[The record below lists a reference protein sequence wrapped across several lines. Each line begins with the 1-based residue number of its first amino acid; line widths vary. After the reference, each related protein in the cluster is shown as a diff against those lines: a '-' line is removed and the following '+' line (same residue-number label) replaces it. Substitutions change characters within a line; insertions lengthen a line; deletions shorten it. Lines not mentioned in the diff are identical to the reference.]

1 MRLHNPP
8 VIAVIEDDEAMREA
22 LSELL
27 EVFSLSCRAF
37 AHAEAFLAEFSPGR
51 FDCLITDLHLPG
63 ISGPKLQQRLKAQ
76 GSPIPVIII
85 TSSQELHDRT
95 RAMQDGASAYL
106 TKPFGDTEL
115 IGHVMTAL
123 DEIKRSR
130 EPGDGQES

>member
-8 VIAVIEDDEAMREA
+8 VIAVIEDDEAIREA

-27 EVFSLSCRAF
+27 ESFLFLPHLCSRRSFSGRILTR
-37 AHAEAFLAEFSPGR
+37 R

-63 ISGPKLQQRLKAQ
+63 ISGPKLQQMLKAQ

-95 RAMQDGASAYL
+95 RAMQDDASAYL

-123 DEIKRSR
+123 DEI
-130 EPGDGQES
+130 